1 MSRNVHCGRTFDGTK
16 KISRNTFS
24 CDNPNHS
31 TTVDNY
37 LVRNH
42 SKIVGKRTNLLIN
55 SSNVEY
61 SLEGDRTLDDTKK
74 MSRNVQNYV
83 DGATLDNAKITLMNV
98 CNAIVTEDELANVHI
113 ANKQSKQKSK

>member
-1 MSRNVHCGRTFDGTK
+1 MDDVHCAESLDDTKKMSRDVHCGESLDGTK
-16 KISRNTFS
+16 KILRNTFY

-74 MSRNVQNYV
+74 MESNCDY
-83 DGATLDNAKITLMNV
+83 
-98 CNAIVTEDELANVHI
+98 
-113 ANKQSKQKSK
+113 QSFRFQK